1 MTDEKVEATNTEG
14 NPTEANVAELEREAA
29 AFMGMEVP
37 TGEQEHIDQ
46 AEPSS
51 DEAEP
56 TATQSEAGTE
66 SATQAKAGE
75 TTEAQAEGTKAP
87 DISDE
92 EKAILNEIRTI
103 KEVAGTPF
111 KGGVKDIVDAW
122 KNATKRIQ
130 ELSEAHKPVEPYV
143 ARLQNDPKFKV
154 AVDQLIA
161 ISENPQLAEAYAA
174 QYLGQGMNVRPD
186 PAQYDLYDPNQRAQY
201 DQAVAAYEQ
210 RMIQSTINARLGS
223 IEQERLLEQR
233 KWEFKQQ
240 YPDVDPESVLKDAP
254 KLASVNPLVNA
265 HKALAYDGLVEK
277 HKAEIANLRSTI
289 EQEVR
294 KEYEGKIRTAAQ
306 TTTPTSTAPPQ
317 PKVSISDIIAHV
329 TRYGSESA
337 ARKYGADKVTEA
349 VQKQTES
356 AFS

>member
-1 MTDEKVEATNTEG
+1 MADENVEATTIEG
-14 NPTEANVAELEREAA
+14 NPTTPSVAELEREAA

-37 TGEQEHIDQ
+37 TGEQEHADE

-51 DEAEP
+51 TEAEP
-56 TATQSEAGTE
+56 TAEQPDAGT
-66 SATQAKAGE
+66 ATEAQAKAGE
-75 TTEAQAEGTKAP
+75 PAPAQAEETKGDGLTP
-87 DISDE
+87 E
-92 EKAILNEIRTI
+92 ERAILGEIRTI

-122 KNATKRIQ
+122 KNATRKIQ

-154 AVDQLIA
+154 AVDNLIA
-161 ISENPQLAEAYAA
+161 MIENPQLAEAYAA
-174 QYLGQGMNVRPD
+174 QHLGQGANVRPD
-186 PAQYDLYDPNQRAQY
+186 PAQYDLYDPNQRTQY

-223 IEQERLLEQR
+223 IEQERLLQQR

-240 YPDVDPESVLKDAP
+240 YPDVDPDSVLQDAP
-254 KLASVNPLVNA
+254 KLSSVNPLVNA
-265 HKALAYDGLVEK
+265 HKALAYDALVEK
-277 HKAEIANLRSTI
+277 HKAELANLRSSI

-306 TTTPTSTAPPQ
+306 TTTPSSTAPPQ
-317 PKVSISDIIAHV
+317 VKVSLSDILTHV

-337 ARKYGADKVTEA
+337 AKKYGADKVEA
-349 VQKQTES
+349 AIQETTN
-356 AFS
+356 A